1 MPPRRKKRKEGGWEG
16 AGPGGRG
23 GWRWWEEEERGKDL
37 GRAEVEEVATGG
49 IGRSSR
55 LRIRT
60 HTPLPS
66 IPDRPDRTT
75 NSRRGW
81 QPLRRR
87 HATITP
93 LRSILWDTR

>member
-1 MPPRRKKRKEGGWEG
+1 MEV
-16 AGPGGRG
+16 AGVGGRG
-23 GWRWWEEEERGKDL
+23 GGRGGLRWWEEEVRGKDL

-55 LRIRT
+55 LPVRT
-60 HTPLPS
+60 HTHLPS
-66 IPDRPDRTT
+66 IPDRTT

-93 LRSILWDTR
+93 LRSIPWDTR